1 VNPKFAAPT
10 VVLVWAMAVSTADPV
25 WGWTWNTPVQPRGIP
40 LCRGLTIVTAV
51 SQPEGDYESIK
62 TIESIANG
70 DVTMR
75 YSAERKI
82 DGTLRKIKVQ
92 RTTPIA
98 DLKTATVYLHHFD
111 PRTSVRIP
119 GATAIGTST
128 AVLRALKTK
137 GEAELA
143 IIESTG
149 STFPAN
155 RGVHPNLYDYQMV
168 ERIRRVGSGT
178 IPVSLTVND
187 TKVALPAIQARGDYF
202 GDKAEFFFLDD
213 ETNPISLKYR
223 IGRDVLDIV
232 KVSYACSPV
241 SVAHASEPTALE
253 RALVDTGRADVYSI
267 YFSFNSDEIR
277 EESEPTLKQ
286 IADLLSRHR
295 DWKLSIVGHTDSI
308 AGDTYNLELSK
319 KRAAAVRNE
328 LVSRHRV
335 EASRLT
341 TAGAGEA
348 SPKDTN
354 DTLEGRAR
362 NRRVEL
368 VRVS

>member
-1 VNPKFAAPT
+1 MLAEA
-10 VVLVWAMAVSTADPV
+10 
-25 WGWTWNTPVQPRGIP
+25 QPSSSASRIDDIP
-40 LCRGLTIVTAV
+40 LCPGLTIVTAV

-62 TIESIANG
+62 RVESIASG
-70 DVTMR
+70 DITLR
-75 YSAERKI
+75 YSTERKLG
-82 DGTLRKIKVQ
+82 GTLRKIKVQ
-92 RTTPIA
+92 RVTPVA
-98 DLKTATVYLHHFD
+98 DLRTATIYLHHFD

-137 GEAELA
+137 GEAQLA

-168 ERIRRVGSGT
+168 ETIRRVGT
-178 IPVSLTVND
+178 TTVPVSVTVND
-187 TKVALPAIQARGDYF
+187 VKVVLPAVQARGDYF

-213 ETNPISLKYR
+213 DSNPLALKYR
-223 IGRDVLDIV
+223 IGRDALDVV
-232 KVSYACSPV
+232 KVSYACSAAPAAV
-241 SVAHASEPTALE
+241 RTEASAIE
-253 RALVDTGRADVYSI
+253 RALADTGRADVYSI

-277 EESEPTLKQ
+277 EESAPTLKQ
-286 IADLLSRHR
+286 IADLLLRHR

-308 AGDTYNLELSK
+308 ASDTYNLELSR
-319 KRAAAVRNE
+319 KRAAAVRNA
-328 LVSRHRV
+328 LVTRHQV
-335 EASRLT
+335 EAGRLT

-348 SPKDTN
+348 SPKDRN

-368 VRVS
+368 VRMP